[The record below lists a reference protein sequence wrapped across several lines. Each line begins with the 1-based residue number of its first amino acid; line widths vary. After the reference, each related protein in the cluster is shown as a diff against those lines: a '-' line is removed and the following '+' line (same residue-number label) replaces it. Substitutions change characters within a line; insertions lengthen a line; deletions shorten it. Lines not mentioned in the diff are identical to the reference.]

1 MRCWSGYL
9 SEAGC
14 KWSAYGPA
22 DATATSSSLA
32 SLKSRLVYPF
42 WCLLTEV
49 LEKRPLNGCLCLSIV
64 MKADTC
70 LDGAILRHDCL
81 AEMHEVRKS
90 LVQDFSIN
98 PLLVRDCSYEIEK
111 HCGGRVQRA
120 GRTIHCLM
128 ELARS
133 VKTEDDT
140 AAISPRCVRT
150 VRHVV
155 VICANRVIGWSHLIL
170 LVNCCRRIQA
180 NLYLSS
186 SFENIHCACYTMNT
200 GALQ

>member
-1 MRCWSGYL
+1 MDFFPIICAYETYNLKFHVIFFLQFSPICRPL
-9 SEAGC
+9 A
-14 KWSAYGPA
+14 SAAWCSPYPLF
-22 DATATSSSLA
+22 SLA
-32 SLKSRLVYPF
+32 MPMIQIGLPF
-42 WCLLTEV
+42 WCRLTEVV
-49 LEKRPLNGCLCLSIV
+49 LEKRPLNSCLCLSSV

-81 AEMHEVRKS
+81 SEMHEVRKS

-150 VRHVV
+150 VRGVV
-155 VICANRVIGWSHLIL
+155 VVCANRVISWSHLIL
-170 LVNCCRRIQA
+170 PVICCSRIQA
-180 NLYLSS
+180 NLYL
-186 SFENIHCACYTMNT
+186 HT
-200 GALQ
+200 